1 MQQRAAR
8 RQRYR
13 KPARLDWMAMLA
25 READDQAAAH
35 RLYKA
40 AVRMG
45 YARSVGELAL
55 SFDSDW
61 AGRDL
66 ARARQLYHRALAV
79 DPSFVPA
86 YNLALLYREQGLPKA
101 HRRYLQLALRR
112 GDNDAALDL
121 ARLALADG
129 DAETAKL
136 LLRHCLSCT
145 PYVDITAD
153 SQEEAD
159 QLLRQ
164 IEGE

>member
-1 MQQRAAR
+1 MKHRAMR
-8 RQRYR
+8 RRRYR
-13 KPARLDWMAMLA
+13 NPARLEWMAMLA

-61 AGRDL
+61 AGRDP
-66 ARARQLYHRALAV
+66 ARARQLYHRALLV
-79 DPSFVPA
+79 DPSYVPA

-101 HRRYLQLALRR
+101 HRRYVKLALHR

-129 DAETAKL
+129 DAETAKH

-145 PYVDITAD
+145 SCVDITAD
-153 SQEEAD
+153 SQEEAA
-159 QLLRQ
+159 QLVRQ